1 MDKIIITT
9 PAELESLINDSVKKA
24 MSEQNGIHLP
34 KKETGVQLLNLDQA
48 CEFLNLAKQTL
59 YSFTSRRIIPFSKRG
74 KKLYFKKSELEEWVS
89 LGKHKS
95 IDELQKENF
104 RR

>member
-9 PAELESLINDSVKKA
+9 PAELESLINDSVRKA
-24 MSEQNGIHLP
+24 ISEQNGITQTKTDNSP
-34 KKETGVQLLNLDQA
+34 QLLTVEQA

-59 YSFTSRRIIPFSKRG
+59 YGFTSKRLIPFLKRG
-74 KKLYFKKSELEEWVS
+74 KKLYFKKTELEEWVNI
-89 LGKHKS
+89 GKHKS
-95 IDELQKENF
+95 LDELQKESN

>member
-9 PAELESLINDSVKKA
+9 PAELESLINDSIKKA
-24 MSEQNGIHLP
+24 ISEQNGMSQT
-34 KKETGVQLLNLDQA
+34 KKDNTVQLLTMEQA

-59 YSFTSRRIIPFSKRG
+59 YGFTSKRIIPFSKRG

-89 LGKHKS
+89 FGKHKS
-95 IDELQKENF
+95 IDELHKENF
-104 RR
+104 KR

>member
-24 MSEQNGIHLP
+24 MSEQNGIHQP
-34 KKETGVQLLNLDQA
+34 KKDSSVQLLTLEQA

-74 KKLYFKKSELEEWVS
+74 KKLYFKKSELEEWVNI
-89 LGKHKS
+89 GKHKS
-95 IDELQKENF
+95 LDELQKESN

>member
-24 MSEQNGIHLP
+24 ILEQKGISQT
-34 KKETGVQLLNLDQA
+34 KTEITAQLLTVEQA

-59 YSFTSRRIIPFSKRG
+59 YGFTSKRIIPFLKRG
-74 KKLYFKKSELEEWVS
+74 KKLYFKKSELEEWVNI
-89 LGKHKS
+89 GKHKS
-95 IDELQKENF
+95 LDELQKESNK
-104 RR
+104 R

>member
-24 MSEQNGIHLP
+24 ISEQNGITQTEKSP
-34 KKETGVQLLNLDQA
+34 QLLTVEQA

-59 YSFTSRRIIPFSKRG
+59 YGFTSKRLIPFLKRG
-74 KKLYFKKSELEEWVS
+74 KKLYFKKTELEEWVNI
-89 LGKHKS
+89 GKHKS
-95 IDELQKENF
+95 LDELQKESN